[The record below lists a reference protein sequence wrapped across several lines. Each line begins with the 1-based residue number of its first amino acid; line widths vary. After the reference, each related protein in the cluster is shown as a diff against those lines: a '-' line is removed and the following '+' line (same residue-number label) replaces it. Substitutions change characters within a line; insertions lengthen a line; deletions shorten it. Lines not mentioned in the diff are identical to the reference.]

1 MRKYGKFSIHKELID
16 KAINNEVHRGDLQ
29 SILANFLILRA
40 EMDFCSNSI
49 EYIAFS
55 DLFEEVE
62 EGCIS
67 PSYTLFI
74 AEIPA
79 VGIPIED
86 GITRLSFLRV
96 EKL

>member
-16 KAINNEVHRGDLQ
+16 KAINNEVHMGDLQ

-62 EGCIS
+62 EWCIS
-67 PSYTLFI
+67 PSYRLLIEQEQIDGQPI
-74 AEIPA
+74 AL
-79 VGIPIED
+79 
-86 GITRLSFLRV
+86 TFLGV